1 MEIVREKDQIMK
13 TRSHFA
19 NAMQA
24 LPQGLKPRDLHG
36 VAAGLKACSTPHTP
50 KFFLQGLKPR
60 ILNAVYAALKGR
72 SSTEGLKSGPCSLP
86 SSFKMK
92 ISATIFLYIPAFVLL
107 PMMGCSNKDAV
118 QAAKPQMPSAPVKIA
133 TVASRTMPVALQAIG
148 NVEAISTVTIKA
160 QISGQLVGVHFKE
173 GDFVK
178 KGQLLFSIERPP
190 FEAALRQAEGT
201 LAKDEAQALN
211 AKLDAERYEGLGKQG
226 VVSKQQVDAAG
237 AASSAMAATVA
248 ADKAAVE
255 TAKINLE
262 YTSIYSPIDGRT
274 GAIGVKEGNLVKAND
289 VPILVTINQIEPIY
303 VSFSIPEQQLADL
316 KQYQNLQSLKVDAA
330 PQGSSQHFQGRLTF
344 VDNSVDVTTGTIKL
358 KATFDNGARVL
369 WPGQFVDVSLT
380 LKSQPNAIVI
390 PTAALQTSQSGTFVY
405 VINQDLTAQPQPVKI
420 GWNAGDDTV
429 IASGLQPGQRV
440 VTDGQL
446 RLTPG
451 TKVDIKGGS

>member
-1 MEIVREKDQIMK
+1 V
-13 TRSHFA
+13 
-19 NAMQA
+19 A
-24 LPQGLKPRDLHG
+24 L
-36 VAAGLKACSTPHTP
+36 
-50 KFFLQGLKPR
+50 
-60 ILNAVYAALKGR
+60 
-72 SSTEGLKSGPCSLP
+72 
-86 SSFKMK
+86 
-92 ISATIFLYIPAFVLL
+92 LL
-107 PMMGCSNKDAV
+107 LMLGCNNKDAV
-118 QAAKPQMPSAPVKIA
+118 QAAKPQMPNAPVKVA
-133 TVASRTMPVALQAIG
+133 TVSSRTMPVSLQAIG

-178 KGQLLFSIERPP
+178 KGQLLFTIERPP

-211 AKLDAERYEGLGKQG
+211 AKLDAERYDGLGKQG
-226 VVSKQQVDAAG
+226 VVSKQQVDAA
-237 AASSAMAATVA
+237 AAAANAMSATVA

-274 GAIGVKEGNLVKAND
+274 GTIGVKIGNLVKAND

-303 VSFSIPEQQLADL
+303 VAFSIPEQQLAEL
-316 KQYQNLQSLKVDAA
+316 KQYSASQSLKVDAA
-330 PQGSSQHFQGRLTF
+330 PQGSNQHFQGRLTF
-344 VDNSVDVTTGTIKL
+344 IDNAVDLTTGTIKL
-358 KATFDNGARVL
+358 MATFDNASHML
-369 WPGQFVDVSLT
+369 WPGQFVDVNLT

-420 GWNAGDDTV
+420 GWNVGDETV
-429 IASGLQPGQRV
+429 IASGVQPGQRV

-451 TKVDIKGGS
+451 TKVEIKGGS